1 MRGKDISNQHF
12 GLSDG
17 WNDVY
22 NYENIKLHDKMKNQY
37 CKNKNIPLY
46 RIPYFKLNK
55 ISQVEDIFNNKFLLN
70 NSYKA

>member
-1 MRGKDISNQHF
+1 MRGKDISNQCF
-12 GLSDG
+12 GLLI
-17 WNDVY
+17 VI
-22 NYENIKLHDKMKNQY
+22 IKLHDKMKNQY

-46 RIPYFKLNK
+46 RIPYFELNK

>member
-1 MRGKDISNQHF
+1 
-12 GLSDG
+12 
-17 WNDVY
+17 
-22 NYENIKLHDKMKNQY
+22 MKNQY

-46 RIPYFKLNK
+46 RIPYFELNK